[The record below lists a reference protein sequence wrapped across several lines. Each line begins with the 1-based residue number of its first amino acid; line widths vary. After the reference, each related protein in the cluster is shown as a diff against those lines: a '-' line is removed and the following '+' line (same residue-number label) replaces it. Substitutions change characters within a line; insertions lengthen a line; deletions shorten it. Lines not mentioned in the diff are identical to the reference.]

1 MNEKLVKL
9 QSRLDKIDAKLEKIE
24 KLMNKLDAIEHK
36 VSYTDLALMKINGNI
51 VNSGND
57 IKETR
62 RHIHNLTLMLKLQ
75 GIGATNDNTP
85 TDMFQQPTY
94 GSSPYGNAS
103 MYKPTCNYRSGAL
116 KAEHTQPFDPFKP
129 YNPFLQDGYLSVKD
143 ACKRFEELNKLAQEQ
158 EQQTQEEQAIS
169 NNNYCSNSETY
180 DVRKIKLEDW
190 DKRIEKLGI
199 KITRP
204 TSADN
209 TFLIM
214 DSKYYRDIT
223 TRDSNYPNKNLRD
236 GYAWYPELLM
246 DPKTKT
252 YLWSI
257 ARIIPTDKE

>member
-36 VSYTDLALMKINGNI
+36 VSYTDLALMKMNGNI

-62 RHIHNLTLMLKLQ
+62 RHIHNLTLILKLQ

-85 TDMFQQPTY
+85 TDMFQQPIY
-94 GSSPYGNAS
+94 GSSPNGNAT
-103 MYKPTCNYRSGAL
+103 MYKPNCRFSGNGFNNYY
-116 KAEHTQPFDPFKP
+116 QPPFNP
-129 YNPFLQDGYLSVKD
+129 YNPNTSFKPSYSATD
-143 ACKRFEELNKLAQEQ
+143 AFK
-158 EQQTQEEQAIS
+158 EQQAVQEEQAIS